1 MQNFFQFLM
10 YFVFGK
16 KWLIFDLKHGYKA
29 TLVINELE
37 IAMHEEKY
45 KQNVKNK
52 EDLQTKLKELQERPA
67 LEEADFIA
75 MLPEE
80 EKESAKALYD
90 IKKKVEGERAEEIT
104 TCKNRIKQ
112 ADDEI
117 ANASGELNKGYAMTY
132 QNRLKYD
139 FIRTYKPKKSYGEK

>member
-1 MQNFFQFLM
+1 M
-10 YFVFGK
+10 YFIFGK
-16 KWLIFDLKHGYKA
+16 KWLLFDLKHGYKA

-37 IAMHEEKY
+37 LEMHKEKL
-45 KQNVKNK
+45 QAHIKNK
-52 EDLQTKLKELQERPA
+52 EDLQIKLKELQERPA

-80 EKESAKALYD
+80 EKGSAKALYD
-90 IKKKVEGERAEEIT
+90 IRKKVEGERAEEIT

-132 QNRLKYD
+132 QNRIKYD